1 MLRETI
7 DLGITTPVQPAASG
21 ERKRKRELELSEE
34 QLLGIADS
42 HLLKAE
48 KAVDKAVEQAEAMMR
63 KAEEIEAQ
71 LEQADHTLK
80 RSASMRT
87 SPGSKKHSG
96 GSIGASR

>member
-1 MLRETI
+1 MHDCKWDEYTSYL
-7 DLGITTPVQPAASG
+7 AARRG
-21 ERKRKRELELSEE
+21 HLENPNP
-34 QLLGIADS
+34 
-42 HLLKAE
+42 H

-80 RSASMRT
+80 RIDEDG
-87 SPGSKKHSG
+87 PGSTKHSG